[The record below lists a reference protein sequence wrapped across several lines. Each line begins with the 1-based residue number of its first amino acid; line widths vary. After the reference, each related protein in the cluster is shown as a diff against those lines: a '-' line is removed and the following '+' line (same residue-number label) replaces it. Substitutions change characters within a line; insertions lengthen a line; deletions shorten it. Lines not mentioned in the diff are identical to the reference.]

1 MTRVIGID
9 PGLNGAI
16 AVLQGDHLTIID
28 MPTMTIERNG
38 KSKRQV
44 SASDLAEIIKR
55 FAPDGVNT
63 TCALCEKVSAMAG
76 QGVTSVFSFGR
87 SFGMIEGILATLH
100 ISTTFVPP
108 ATWTKGVGRSPGKD
122 ASRARAMELFPSYQQ
137 LFSRVKDDGRAD
149 AALIAYWGQKNYG

>member
-1 MTRVIGID
+1 MTRIIGID

-16 AVLQGDHLTIID
+16 AVLNGEHLTIID

-55 FAPDGVNT
+55 FTPLEMTAPI
-63 TCALCEKVSAMAG
+63 AFCEKVGAVSG

-87 SFGMIEGILATLH
+87 SFGMIEGILATLQ
-100 ISTTFVPP
+100 IATTFVPP

-122 ASRARAMELFPSYQQ
+122 ASRARAMELFPAHQ
-137 LFSRVKDDGRAD
+137 LMFSRVKDDGRAD